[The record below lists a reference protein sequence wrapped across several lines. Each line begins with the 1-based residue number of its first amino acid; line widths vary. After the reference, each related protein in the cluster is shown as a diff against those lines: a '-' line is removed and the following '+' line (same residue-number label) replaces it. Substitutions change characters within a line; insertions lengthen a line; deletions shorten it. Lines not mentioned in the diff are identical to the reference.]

1 MSVEM
6 PQNYPL
12 VTWRDNSHG
21 GVKAIESSWI
31 LLGGPGWVSSKCQFC
46 PIGLPSIGG
55 LHGSCGVLSS
65 LLIVEA
71 SLFEGLSVSS
81 PTLKN
86 LTLKRRLCT
95 ISFLLEHATILSTC
109 SARVFH
115 TFLTSN
121 CLGFTCEVESRYL
134 MFSKYIGQFY
144 KHCRQVFHP
153 QNWMHSNPS

>member
-1 MSVEM
+1 MSVELR
-6 PQNYPL
+6 QNYPL

-21 GVKAIESSWI
+21 GIKAIESSWI
-31 LLGGPGWVSSKCQFC
+31 LLGGPSWVSSKCQFC
-46 PIGLPSIGG
+46 SIGLPSIGG

-95 ISFLLEHATILSTC
+95 TSSLLEHATILSTC
-109 SARVFH
+109 SVRFY

-121 CLGFTCEVESRYL
+121 CLGFTCEVESRCLLY
-134 MFSKYIGQFY
+134 SEYICQFY
-144 KHCRQVFHP
+144 KHRP
-153 QNWMHSNPS
+153 

>member
-21 GVKAIESSWI
+21 GIKAIESSWI
-31 LLGGPGWVSSKCQFC
+31 LLSGPGWVSSKCQFC

-86 LTLKRRLCT
+86 SEKKVVYNKFPLGACNNFIYLLCQISHLSHIQLSRL
-95 ISFLLEHATILSTC
+95 H
-109 SARVFH
+109 
-115 TFLTSN
+115 
-121 CLGFTCEVESRYL
+121 
-134 MFSKYIGQFY
+134 M
-144 KHCRQVFHP
+144 
-153 QNWMHSNPS
+153 

>member
-1 MSVEM
+1 MLIEM
-6 PQNYPL
+6 LQNYPL

-21 GVKAIESSWI
+21 GVKAIESSGI
-31 LLGGPGWVSSKCQFC
+31 LLGGPGWVPSECQFC
-46 PIGLPSIGG
+46 SIGLPSIGG

-81 PTLKN
+81 PTLKI

-95 ISFLLEHATILSTC
+95 KSFLSEHATILSTC
-109 SARVFH
+109 SVRVFH
-115 TFLTSN
+115 IFLTSN

-134 MFSKYIGQFY
+134 MYSEYFCQFF
-144 KHCRQVFHP
+144 KHRP
-153 QNWMHSNPS
+153 